1 MTPSQ
6 PAEPVEPVEPA
17 AVAIRD
23 LVVRYGAFAA
33 VDGLTLTAPRGAITA
48 VLGPNGA
55 GKTTTVETA
64 EGYRTPTSGSVLVL
78 GRHPRRDRAELRQRV
93 GVMLQE
99 GGAYAGARV
108 AEVLGTAAALYAHPL
123 SPADLLARLGL
134 TEQARQTVKRLSGG
148 QAQRLRL
155 ALAVVGRPEVAFL
168 DEPTAGLDPQSRH
181 ATWDLVREL
190 RAAGGSVVL
199 TTHYLEEAEQLADHV
214 VILDAGRAVAS
225 GSPRELT
232 GAGTGAG
239 PATQALRFDAE
250 PGLDLDDLSRV
261 LPPGCVATG
270 SADGHYE
277 VSGPV
282 GPQVLATVAGW
293 CATHDIR
300 PERLGLTS
308 RTLEDVFLELTGK
321 DLRS

>member
-1 MTPSQ
+1 VSLPHASEA
-6 PAEPVEPVEPA
+6 P
-17 AVAIRD
+17 AVAIQD
-23 LVVRYGAFAA
+23 LVVRYGTFPA

-64 EGYRTPTSGSVLVL
+64 EGYRTPTSGSVRVL

-108 AEVLGTAAALYAHPL
+108 GEVLGAAAALYAHPL
-123 SPADLLARLGL
+123 PAGELLARLGL
-134 TEQARQTVKRLSGG
+134 TDQVRQTVKRLSGG

-155 ALAVVGRPEVAFL
+155 ALAVIGRPEVAFL
-168 DEPTAGLDPQSRH
+168 DEPTAGLDPQARH

-214 VILDAGRAVAS
+214 VILDAGRAVAA

-232 GAGTGAG
+232 GSGT
-239 PATQALRFDAE
+239 ATQALRFDAA
-250 PGLDLDDLSRV
+250 PGLDLDDLGAA
-261 LPPGCVATG
+261 LPTGCVATG
-270 SADGHYE
+270 SPDGHYE
-277 VSGPV
+277 VTGPV
-282 GPQVLATVAGW
+282 GPQALAAVAHW
-293 CATHDIR
+293 CAAHDVA

-321 DLRS
+321 GLRG